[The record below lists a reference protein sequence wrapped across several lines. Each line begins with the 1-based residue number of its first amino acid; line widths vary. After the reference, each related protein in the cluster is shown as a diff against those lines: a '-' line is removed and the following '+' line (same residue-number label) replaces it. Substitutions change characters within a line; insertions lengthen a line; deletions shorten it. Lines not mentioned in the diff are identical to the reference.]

1 MLVDEAVLE
10 KLDPSYKKEI
20 LKLESKYAAIKYKK
34 FPRIKQLL
42 FEFSQNYLMLPKYW
56 DELFVASHKVVLT
69 LYKSPSLKY
78 FNGHNES
85 VRGRMR
91 SRKHFF
97 SNDILQR
104 TEHGFKK
111 LLNEPPKLH
120 QEFVEYNEIKKELCL
135 PRKDLDK
142 TWRYFKEYSSC
153 PLPREALLLYEETE
167 KLYEKIISAKND
179 VKKWFK
185 LICQVKDNEY
195 ICNNVEYRIGNDMTN
210 KELWKLYIKYLQK
223 TDTKRLLYIYSCYCR
238 FFLDDVK
245 MKDDYEKACKKY
257 GPSIVHW
264 KNVFDFEVFKEEELS
279 DEIVRKKKKG
289 DEDEEKDRHLVSERD
304 DNTTNRR
311 FKFLAE
317 HGNVETLHLTKINL
331 VNEKSENVKLQ
342 EILSLTPKIIEFKLI
357 TITYFEP
364 YGLAEFLKV
373 SV

>member
-1 MLVDEAVLE
+1 MLVDEAVLK
-10 KLDPSYKKEI
+10 KLDSSYKKEI
-20 LKLESKYAAIKYKK
+20 LKLEAKYAAIKYKK

-56 DELFVASHKVVLT
+56 DELFEASHKVVLT
-69 LYKSPSLKY
+69 LYKSPSLRY

-85 VRGRMR
+85 LRGRMR

-97 SNDILQR
+97 SNDILQH

-111 LLNEPPKLH
+111 LLHEPPKFY

-142 TWRYFKEYSSC
+142 TWRYFKEYSSS
-153 PLPREALLLYEETE
+153 PLPQEALLLYEETK

-185 LICQVKDNEY
+185 LICQVKDDEY

-210 KELWKLYIKYLQK
+210 KELWKLYIK
-223 TDTKRLLYIYSCYCR
+223 
-238 FFLDDVK
+238 FFLGDVK

-264 KNVFDFEVFKEEELS
+264 KNAFDFEVFKEEELS
-279 DEIVRKKKKG
+279 DEIVRKKKKE
-289 DEDEEKDRHLVSERD
+289 DEDEEKDRHLVSD
-304 DNTTNRR
+304 YDNNTTNRR

-317 HGNVETLHLTKINL
+317 QGNVETLHLIQINL

-342 EILSLTPKIIEFKLI
+342 EILRLTPKIIEFKLH
-357 TITYFEP
+357 TITYLEP

-373 SV
+373 GRW